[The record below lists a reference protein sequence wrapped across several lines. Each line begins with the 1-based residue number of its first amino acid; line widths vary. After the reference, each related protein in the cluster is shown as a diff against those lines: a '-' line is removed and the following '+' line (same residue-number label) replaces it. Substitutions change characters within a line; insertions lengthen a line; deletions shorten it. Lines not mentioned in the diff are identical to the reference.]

1 MRYYVQAD
9 MVTMRRVLDEPLQIR
24 ERPAYR
30 RTWHPVDRGKGGR
43 APLAVPPRQAGGK
56 GPAGR
61 ALTRGHHVLCRIDR
75 AGRTALLRFS
85 DTNLSEADIERKRDT
100 IRRARRS
107 EK

>member
-43 APLAVPPRQAGGK
+43 GPLAALPAKPTES
-56 GPAGR
+56 PAGR
-61 ALTRGHHVLCRIDR
+61 ARTRGHHVLRRIDR